1 MMCDPLPVHAIS
13 RKKMAGRPDAAAVF
27 TTAQWVA
34 AQRALDASSD
44 KFVGSNI
51 GGIPDTLAQVFA
63 GEEGARMLAVSSA
76 AGTFGGTRYLI
87 GRSE

>member
-1 MMCDPLPVHAIS
+1 MQSRAT

-63 GEEGARMLAVSSA
+63 GEEGARLAVSSA